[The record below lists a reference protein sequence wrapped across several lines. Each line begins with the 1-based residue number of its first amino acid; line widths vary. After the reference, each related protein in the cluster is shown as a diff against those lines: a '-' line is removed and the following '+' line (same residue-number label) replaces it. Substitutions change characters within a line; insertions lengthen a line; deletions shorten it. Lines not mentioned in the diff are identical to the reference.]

1 MSYLCYPIILKT
13 IEKMRTNKE
22 FNDKYNAYLEE
33 QHGGMQIQVPAV
45 LSYIDQIFN
54 DLTEIPGFQYQQIKT
69 KFGLA
74 RVHTNLED
82 IMPFVGRVINQ
93 EIEEKINFI
102 LKVEFEVEHRL
113 ASLNLDKDGK
123 SIQPV

>member
-1 MSYLCYPIILKT
+1 
-13 IEKMRTNKE
+13 MRTNKE
-22 FNDKYNAYLEE
+22 FNDKYNAYLEDE
-33 QHGGMQIQVPAV
+33 HWGMQIEVPSV
-45 LSYIDQIFN
+45 LTYIDQIFN

-69 KFGLA
+69 TFGLA
-74 RVHTNLED
+74 RVRTNLED

-102 LKVEFEVEHRL
+102 LKVEYEVEQRL
-113 ASLNLDKDGK
+113 LSLNLDKDGK